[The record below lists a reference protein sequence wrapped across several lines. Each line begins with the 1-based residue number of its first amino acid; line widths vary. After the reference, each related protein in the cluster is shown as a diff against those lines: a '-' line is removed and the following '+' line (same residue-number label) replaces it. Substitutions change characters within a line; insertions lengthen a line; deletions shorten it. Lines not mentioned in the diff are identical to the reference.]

1 MGIAL
6 NTLLIGLATLASRIL
21 GFARDVLLASVLGT
35 GPVADAFF
43 VAIRL
48 PNLVRRI
55 TGEGAW
61 NAGFIPVSHRL
72 KQSEGTDAVR
82 RFTGEALMAIVILVS
97 VLTVVVEIFAP
108 YVVSLVASGLDD
120 QTRSLAILLTR
131 LSFPLVA
138 GALLGSF
145 LAAVLAGREQFGLA
159 AFAPVVV
166 NVMLVATLL
175 MAEIWS
181 GGDKKFVGAFIS
193 VTASL
198 AGFVQV
204 VMLLPVVMKGPERPF
219 WPRVIMSADVKRMLS
234 LVGPGLLAAAL
245 AQLAI
250 IVAIE
255 AASDWQGAV
264 ARLNYADRLFQLP
277 LGFVATALG
286 TVALPQLTKLLL
298 AGDKQK
304 FHSAIDRAVEL
315 ACLLSFP
322 AMTALLFIPEQ
333 IVSVLFER
341 GAFSPRDT
349 IETSLALQGFAWGLP
364 FAALARVEAQIFFA
378 HERPRWPLLAA
389 ACGLAV
395 TFASAMQFGAEHG
408 LLIVSSSVSLGA
420 AAIFLL
426 QHVMI
431 RHVGGWHVSL
441 ALLFRLVRIGLAAL
455 LMGIMVKFAAQQ
467 STPLVD
473 GAGLL
478 LRTIWLLG
486 LCFGG
491 MAIFALV
498 AWAFRVLDVKALRA

>member
-1 MGIAL
+1 MAL
-6 NTLLIGLATLASRIL
+6 NTVLIGLATLASRLL

-61 NAGFIPVSHRL
+61 NSGYIPVSHRL
-72 KQSEGTDAVR
+72 KQSDGTDAVR

-108 YVVSLVASGLDD
+108 QVVTLVASGLDE
-120 QTRSLAILLTR
+120 QTRTLAILLTR

-145 LAAVLAGREQFGLA
+145 LAAVLASREQFGLA
-159 AFAPVVV
+159 AFAPVIV
-166 NVMLVATLL
+166 NAMLVATLL
-175 MAEIWS
+175 LAEVWL
-181 GGDKKFVGAFIS
+181 GGNQLFVGAFIS
-193 VTASL
+193 LMASF
-198 AGFVQV
+198 AGFLQV
-204 VMLLPVVMKGPERPF
+204 VILLPVVMYGPERPV
-219 WPRVIMSADVKRMLS
+219 WSRVILSAQVRRMLS
-234 LVGPGLLAAAL
+234 LAGPGLLTAAL
-245 AQLAI
+245 AQIAV

-286 TVALPQLTKLLL
+286 TVALPALTKLLL
-298 AGDKQK
+298 SGDTQK
-304 FHSAIDRAVEL
+304 FHASIDRAIAL

-322 AMTALLFIPEQ
+322 AMAALLYIPEQ

-341 GAFSPRDT
+341 GAFTPRDT
-349 IETSLALQGFAWGLP
+349 LETARALQGFAWGLP

-389 ACGLAV
+389 AFGLVV
-395 TFASAMQFGAEHG
+395 TFLSAMYFGTEHG
-408 LLIVSSSVSLGA
+408 LFAVASSVSLGA
-420 AAIFLL
+420 AATVLL

-431 RHVGGWHVSL
+431 RHVGGWRLSL
-441 ALLFRLVRIGLAAL
+441 GLLFRLVRIGLAAF
-455 LMGIMVKFAAQQ
+455 LMGVVVKYCALN
-467 STPLVD
+467 SMGLVD
-473 GAGLL
+473 DAGLL
-478 LRTIWLLG
+478 LRVIWLLT
-486 LCFGG
+486 LCFSG
-491 MAIFALV
+491 MAAFGAL
-498 AWAFRVLDVKALRA
+498 AWAFRVLDLKTLRS

>member
-1 MGIAL
+1 MAL
-6 NTLLIGLATLASRIL
+6 NTVLIGLATLASRLL

-61 NAGFIPVSHRL
+61 NSGFIPVSHRL
-72 KQSEGTDAVR
+72 KQSDGVDAVR
-82 RFTGEALMAIVILVS
+82 RFTGEALIAIVILVS
-97 VLTVVVEIFAP
+97 VLTVIVEIFAP
-108 YVVSLVASGLDD
+108 QVVTLVASGLDE

-159 AFAPVVV
+159 AFAPVIV
-166 NVMLVATLL
+166 NAMLVATLL
-175 MAEIWS
+175 MAEVWS
-181 GGDKKFVGAFIS
+181 GGNQIFVGAFIS

-204 VMLLPVVMKGPERPF
+204 AILLPVVMTGAERPV
-219 WPRVIMSADVKRMLS
+219 WPRAIMSTHVRRMLS
-234 LVGPGLLAAAL
+234 LAGPGLLAAAL

-298 AGDKQK
+298 AGDKPK

-322 AMTALLFIPEQ
+322 AMVALLFIPEV
-333 IVSVLFER
+333 IVAVLFER
-341 GAFSPRDT
+341 GAFTPRDT
-349 IETSLALQGFAWGLP
+349 LETSRAIQGFAWGLP

-389 ACGLAV
+389 ALGLVV
-395 TFASAMQFGAEHG
+395 TFASAMLFGVEHG
-408 LLIVSSSVSLGA
+408 LLAIASSVSLGA
-420 AAIFLL
+420 AATVLL

-431 RHVGGWHVSL
+431 RHVGGWRLSFG
-441 ALLFRLVRIGLAAL
+441 LLFRLVRIGFAAF
-455 LMGIMVKFAAQQ
+455 LMGVAVQFAAQQ
-467 STPLVD
+467 SAGLID
-473 GAGLL
+473 DAGLL
-478 LRTIWLLG
+478 LRVIWLLA
-486 LCFGG
+486 LCLGGMLVFGG
-491 MAIFALV
+491 F
-498 AWAFRVLDVKALRA
+498 AWAFRVLDFKAVRS

>member
-1 MGIAL
+1 MAL
-6 NTLLIGLATLASRIL
+6 NTLLIGLATLASRLL

-61 NAGFIPVSHRL
+61 NSGFIPVSHRL
-72 KQSEGTDAVR
+72 KQSDGTDAVR

-108 YVVSLVASGLDD
+108 QVVTLVASGLDE
-120 QTRSLAILLTR
+120 QTRTLAILLTR

-145 LAAVLAGREQFGLA
+145 LAAVLASREQFGLA
-159 AFAPVVV
+159 AFAPVIV
-166 NVMLVATLL
+166 NAMLVATLL
-175 MAEIWS
+175 LAEVWS
-181 GGDKKFVGAFIS
+181 GGNQIFVGAFIS

-204 VMLLPVVMKGPERPF
+204 VMLLPVVMTGNERPF
-219 WPRVIMSADVKRMLS
+219 WPRAILSVEVKRMLS
-234 LVGPGLLAAAL
+234 LAGPGLLAAAL
-245 AQLAI
+245 AQIAI

-286 TVALPQLTKLLL
+286 TVALPALTKLLL
-298 AGDKQK
+298 SGDKQK
-304 FHSAIDRAVEL
+304 FHASIDRAVEL

-333 IVSVLFER
+333 IISVLFER
-341 GAFSPRDT
+341 GAFTPRDT
-349 IETSLALQGFAWGLP
+349 LETAHALQGFAWGLP

-389 ACGLAV
+389 ALGLVV
-395 TFASAMQFGAEHG
+395 TFASATYFSADYG
-408 LLIVSSSVSLGA
+408 LLALASSVSLGA
-420 AAIFLL
+420 AATVLL

-431 RHVGGWHVSL
+431 RYVGGWRLSF
-441 ALLFRLVRIGLAAL
+441 ALLFRLVRIGIAAF
-455 LMGIMVKFAAQQ
+455 LMGVAVEYVAQQ
-467 STPLVD
+467 SGVWID
-473 GAGLL
+473 DAGLL
-478 LRTIWLLG
+478 LRVIWLLAIC
-486 LCFGG
+486 LGG
-491 MAIFALV
+491 MVLFGAL
-498 AWAFRVLDVKALRA
+498 AWAFRVLDLKALRA